1 MSSGGILT
9 SRFRQCIGV
18 VKYAPATVRRYRD
31 CLVSRRLAIP
41 FGSPL
46 RDGVYQAEA
55 PYVIVLRTTFVYS
68 SRAREMLTPYTD
80 AASFVRAN
88 CYVASLAVIFLR
100 CRDYRSFLSSQ
111 TPRNFADSTGL
122 IALPKRRTFCWG
134 AAWAREK
141 YVNSLFSEANVIP
154 LVRAQFSQVIQALSS
169 RLQFA
174 IISLLYVIRFVS
186 STKPTT

>member
-9 SRFRQCIGV
+9 SRSRQYIGV
-18 VKYAPATVRRYRD
+18 AKYTPATVRKHRD

-41 FGSPL
+41 LSSPS
-46 RDGVYQAEA
+46 RDGVCQAEA
-55 PYVIVLRTTFVYS
+55 PYAIALRTTFVYS

-80 AASFVRAN
+80 TASFVKAN
-88 CYVASLAVIFLR
+88 CCVASLAVIFLR
-100 CRDYRSFLSSQ
+100 CRDHRSFLSSQ

-122 IALPKRRTFCWG
+122 IVLPERRTFCWE
-134 AAWAREK
+134 AAWAYEK
-141 YVNSLFSEANVIP
+141 CINSLFSEANVIP

-174 IISLLYVIRFVS
+174 TISLL
-186 STKPTT
+186 